1 MVLGAAVSCKYKEIF
16 ISAILTLDEMHQT
29 TLMYLIEKF
38 MALQPTEAEIQ
49 ESNELAEPEMMVSR
63 VEMIQNEEYNK
74 KIELLQKL
82 QELEKDNAA
91 LSEMNNNLN
100 MERITFLKRL
110 EEVEQELT
118 KKNHEIKRL
127 LEKKENV
134 SEGISVVLLN
144 FFSA

>member
-38 MALQPTEAEIQ
+38 MALQPTETEIQ
-49 ESNELAEPEMMVSR
+49 ESNELTEPEMMVSR